1 MRRLGVGAESAIQR
15 GIEVARRQNALS
27 WELRAATSLAQLWH
41 QNGRTDKA
49 EKLLSS
55 VFNRFSEGF
64 ETADLMTVRALNET
78 FRISLSSDQG
88 PFPRARTRRLP
99 Q

>member
-1 MRRLGVGAESAIQR
+1 M
-15 GIEVARRQNALS
+15 ARRQNTLS

-41 QNGRTDKA
+41 QNGRT
-49 EKLLSS
+49 EEPQKLLSS
-55 VFNRFSEGF
+55 VYNRFREGF